1 MDVSAGKVQAIRRG
15 GALRHISRLLC
26 DEAGGIEQKAKDT
39 LSLSGSPGNEI
50 LSPFLDNTSSS
61 SSSDE
66 YISQSPVPPLLSR
79 LSKDAMHIP
88 NPNNASKC

>member
-15 GALRHISRLLC
+15 GALRHISRLPC

-39 LSLSGSPGNEI
+39 LSLSGCPGNEI
-50 LSPFLDNTSSS
+50 LSPLLDNTSS
-61 SSSDE
+61 DE
-66 YISQSPVPPLLSR
+66 HISQSPVPPLLSR